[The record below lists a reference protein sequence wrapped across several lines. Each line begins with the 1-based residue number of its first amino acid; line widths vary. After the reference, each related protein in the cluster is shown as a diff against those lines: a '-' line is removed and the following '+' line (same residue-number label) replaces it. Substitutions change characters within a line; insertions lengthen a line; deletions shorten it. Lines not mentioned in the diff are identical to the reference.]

1 MAKKALFLD
10 RDGVIN
16 KDYGYVHTVDTFHFL
31 DGIFDLAR
39 LASEKG
45 YLICVVTNQAGIGRG
60 YYSESQF
67 LMLTSW
73 MCERFKEEGATISKV
88 YYSPFHPT
96 HGIGRYK
103 KDDFSR
109 KPNPGMLLNAISYF
123 DLDPQLCILI
133 GDAETDIH
141 AGLAADIGTNIYLGS
156 NNITIADCSKQIFS
170 FPSLEEV
177 IRFLWSYR
185 L

>member
-1 MAKKALFLD
+1 MVFLLGYFSGRRCFLFL
-10 RDGVIN
+10 
-16 KDYGYVHTVDTFHFL
+16 KPFAFE
-31 DGIFDLAR
+31 LA
-39 LASEKG
+39 L
-45 YLICVVTNQAGIGRG
+45 
-60 YYSESQF
+60 
-67 LMLTSW
+67 
-73 MCERFKEEGATISKV
+73 
-88 YYSPFHPT
+88 
-96 HGIGRYK
+96 K